1 VAAPSIHCY
10 EIATGTAETVVIS
23 KPGSGSTAG
32 PDGAK
37 DPAAGDYL
45 VAVLANDSTSA
56 AGALAWFAPDGTW
69 TQISSGDIGDGTS
82 DAHCTAYIRK
92 LDGTEGANFTFS
104 SDELI
109 GIVGCLILLSGVHQT
124 QASALHAP
132 AGNDVIDGTPP
143 IAITG
148 FTTGVADVLA
158 LAIWTYDGAD
168 DGGYAVSGTGWAE
181 LLEMRRGT
189 SQANESGG
197 VAYRKMTTSGQATGT
212 CTVTP
217 TVSDGMAGAQFGIV
231 PGAAATNAPAGLASG
246 TGQAFDIVPV
256 AVWPIPQLAMPP
268 MVPA

>member
-1 VAAPSIHCY
+1 MAAPSIHCH
-10 EIATGTAETVVIS
+10 ETATGTSDTVVIP

-37 DPAAGDYL
+37 DPVSGDYL
-45 VAVLANDSTSA
+45 VAVIANDSTSA
-56 AGALAWFAPDGTW
+56 AGALGWFAPDGTW

-82 DAHCTAYIRK
+82 DAHCTAWIRK
-92 LDGTEGANFTFS
+92 LDGTEGTNFTFS
-104 SDELI
+104 ADETV

-132 AGNDVIDGTPP
+132 AGSDVIDGTPP

-148 FTTGVADVLA
+148 FTAGVAEVLA
-158 LAIWTYDGAD
+158 LCIWTFDGAD
-168 DGGYAVSGTGWAE
+168 DGGYSVSGTGWTE

-189 SQANESGG
+189 AATGESGG
-197 VAYRKMTTSGQATGT
+197 VAYRKMVGTGATGT

-217 TVSDGMAGAQFGIV
+217 GTSDGMAGAQFGIV
-231 PGAAATNAPAGLASG
+231 PGAAATNAPAGHASG
-246 TGQAFDIVPV
+246 TGQAFDAV
-256 AVWPIPQLAMPP
+256 AEVVWEAVLLMAP